1 MSSVSTY
8 KLGEDLYVE
17 EFVLIALHSSLE
29 DHALVYALNQQ
40 LNLMLKRTS
49 GDLEITDIGSFPVF
63 EWKDQI
69 NDRCWTLLTNNNEK
83 EEDLKRQDLFEN
95 ELSHTVRHLIPEYK
109 EVDFFLKIE
118 QGEECLEDDVIK
130 RILMVPKMVT
140 AYLVDT
146 ERLKSK
152 HNLIF

>member
-8 KLGEDLYVE
+8 KLGEDLCIE

-29 DHALVYALNQQ
+29 DHALAYALNQH

-49 GDLEITDIGSFPVF
+49 EDLEIKNIGSFPVF

-69 NDRCWTLLTNNNEK
+69 NDRYWTLLTNNNVK
-83 EEDLKRQDLFEN
+83 EEVLKRQDLFEN
-95 ELSHTVRHLIPEYK
+95 ELSHTVRHLIPENK
-109 EVDFFLKIE
+109 EIDYFLKIE
-118 QGEECLEDDVIK
+118 QGEECLEDDVIM
-130 RILMVPKMVT
+130 RILMIPKIVT
-140 AYLVDT
+140 AYIVDT
-146 ERLKSK
+146 ERLKSR